1 MVEARNVNT
10 RTKQQIEPAQT
21 EGRGAFN
28 RTEESNNN
36 NTTLDINQSE
46 SMTEWSNRRKT
57 LYNDI
62 IKEILEAFG
71 VE

>member
-21 EGRGAFN
+21 EGRGTIN

-36 NTTLDINQSE
+36 NTTLDINQSG